1 MSNKQALREFQSR
14 LAMRLQA
21 AQAVGVAASWLAVEA
36 GAQRLLFPL
45 SHAGEIF
52 PWTDVQR
59 VPYVQPWFM
68 GIANLRGGLSG
79 VIDMAHFVSGS
90 ESGPARSE
98 GDLAPCRLVALNPVL
113 GVNCALLV
121 DRLLGLR
128 TTEAFASSTPS
139 APTAPQ
145 YFGHRYTDGAG
156 QSWQELNLQLL
167 SQHPALVGIV
177 GYFFFGGHDRSLASQ
192 FSILYNRKP
201 QESSASGD
209 EPLTA
214 EAAQGTSVALHGDES
229 RALGDSSVMV
239 SAVDESE
246 DLALPDDDTFAVP
259 LLGTRTAAQH
269 QRLLSILLGLA
280 LLALVIT
287 GFWTVSRTDKGAR
300 QVGAIGQSLMQ
311 SQRLAKSVSQALVG
325 SPEAFGEVKESAAAL
340 TANVRGLQD
349 GNELVPA
356 LGDAY
361 SDELGKIG
369 PLAQRAEKNAGV
381 VMAQQQILTQVGAAL
396 RAVSRQST
404 ELLEVAETGSS
415 LKLQQNAAATE
426 LSAAGQLVML
436 TQRIGKSANEFLTI
450 EGVSPEA
457 VFLLGKDLNTFKE
470 IAEGLLNG
478 SQDLRLSAARDQ
490 QTRER
495 LAELLKLYEE
505 TRSQAGGVLGNL
517 QGLVAA
523 REAQTA
529 IVADSEPL
537 RKALEALQD
546 KLSGASG
553 LGFASLLML
562 VIPAGLVIL
571 SAAGLVAVQL
581 RASRQR
587 QTLAEQQRRSAEQD
601 QQEAKR
607 VNDANQAAILRLM
620 NELQTVAEGDLTQEA
635 TVTEDITGAIA
646 DSVNYTVEELRSLV
660 GSVQSTATRVAQ
672 TTTQVEATSTE
683 LLATSTEQLRE
694 IRETGQSVLDM
705 ASRINEVSS
714 QAQQSATVA
723 RQSLQAAESGLTAV
737 QNAIG
742 GMNAIRDQIQET
754 SKRIKRL
761 GESSQEIGEITEL
774 IADITEQT
782 NVLALNAAIQAASA
796 GEAGRGFSVVAEEVQ
811 RLAERSGDA
820 TRQIA
825 ALVKAIQT
833 DTQDAV
839 AAMERSTQGVVEGA
853 RLSDNAGT
861 ALSEIDR
868 VSRQLAELIER
879 ISASASKEADQANE
893 VAGNIQHIFAVTE
906 QTGEGTRTTA
916 TQVRELARM
925 ADELRQSV
933 ARFKIA

>member
-1 MSNKQALREFQSR
+1 MALAHQISNLFKKNPQEPAADSVETIAQDP
-14 LAMRLQA
+14 LAA
-21 AQAVGVAASWLAVEA
+21 A
-36 GAQRLLFPL
+36 
-45 SHAGEIF
+45 
-52 PWTDVQR
+52 
-59 VPYVQPWFM
+59 
-68 GIANLRGGLSG
+68 
-79 VIDMAHFVSGS
+79 
-90 ESGPARSE
+90 
-98 GDLAPCRLVALNPVL
+98 
-113 GVNCALLV
+113 
-121 DRLLGLR
+121 
-128 TTEAFASSTPS
+128 PS
-139 APTAPQ
+139 AAVD
-145 YFGHRYTDGAG
+145 YDSRG
-156 QSWQELNLQLL
+156 
-167 SQHPALVGIV
+167 
-177 GYFFFGGHDRSLASQ
+177 
-192 FSILYNRKP
+192 
-201 QESSASGD
+201 
-209 EPLTA
+209 
-214 EAAQGTSVALHGDES
+214 HGDS
-229 RALGDSSVMV
+229 TVMV
-239 SAVDESE
+239 STLDEPEAPS
-246 DLALPDDDTFAVP
+246 LPADETFAVP
-259 LLGTRTAAQH
+259 LLGARSAAQH
-269 QRLLSILLGLA
+269 QRLLSILLA
-280 LLALVIT
+280 LALVVLAAMVY
-287 GFWTVSRTDKGAR
+287 WTVSQTDRGAR

-325 SPEAFGEVKESAAAL
+325 SPEAFPELKESSAAL
-340 TANVRGLQD
+340 SSNVHGLQN
-349 GNELVPA
+349 GNDKVTA

-361 SDELGKIG
+361 SAEMGKIV
-369 PLAQRAEKNAGV
+369 PLVDRAEKNAAAV
-381 VMAQQQILTQVGAAL
+381 LAQQKTLTQVGTSL
-396 RAVSRQST
+396 RSVSRQSSD
-404 ELLEVAETGSS
+404 LLEVAETVSS
-415 LKLQQNAAATE
+415 LKLQQNAPAAE
-426 LSAAGQLVML
+426 ISAAGQLVML
-436 TQRIGKSANEFLTI
+436 TQRIGKSANEFLTM

-457 VFLLGKDLNTFKE
+457 VFLLGKDLNSFKE

-478 SQDLRLSAARDQ
+478 SQELRLAPAKDE

-495 LAELLKLYEE
+495 LTALLKMYEE
-505 TRSQAGGVLGNL
+505 TRTQAGGILGNL
-517 QGLVAA
+517 QGLVSA

-537 RKALEALQD
+537 RKDLEALQD
-546 KLSGASG
+546 KLSGAAG
-553 LGFASLLML
+553 LGLSSLLML
-562 VIPAGLVIL
+562 LIPAAIALLAAVGL
-571 SAAGLVAVQL
+571 AYVQL
-581 RASRQR
+581 HESRQR
-587 QTLAEQQRRSAEQD
+587 QMMAEQQRHSAEMQ

-660 GSVQSTATRVAQ
+660 GNVQSTATRVAQ
-672 TTTQVEATSTE
+672 TTAKVETTSTE

-694 IRETGQSVLDM
+694 IRETGQSVLEM
-705 ASRINEVSS
+705 ATRINDVSA
-714 QAQQSATVA
+714 QAQESASVA
-723 RQSLQAAESGLTAV
+723 RQSLEAAESGLTAV

-742 GMNAIRDQIQET
+742 GMNSIRDQIQET

-868 VSRQLAELIER
+868 VSRRLADLIEQ
-879 ISASASKEADQANE
+879 ISSSASKEADQANE
-893 VAGNIQHIFAVTE
+893 VASNIQHIFAVTE
-906 QTGEGTRTTA
+906 QTGESTRSTA
-916 TQVRELARM
+916 NQVRELARM